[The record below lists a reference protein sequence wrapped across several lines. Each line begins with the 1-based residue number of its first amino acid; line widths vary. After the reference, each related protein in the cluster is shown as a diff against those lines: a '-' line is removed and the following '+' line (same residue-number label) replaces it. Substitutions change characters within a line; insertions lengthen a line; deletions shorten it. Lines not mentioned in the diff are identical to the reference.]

1 MNIANKVGI
10 SSILLAA
17 SLLSTFALSGCFT
30 AFAPPS
36 NPCTSDPKDTSVRL
50 CDPEQT
56 RKLNESERLRR
67 ESLKGQNAGD

>member
-1 MNIANKVGI
+1 MIIPNKAGI

-17 SLLSTFALSGCFT
+17 SLLISLTLSGCFT

-36 NPCTSDPKDTSVRL
+36 NPCTSDPKNTSVRL

-56 RKLNESERLRR
+56 RKLNESERQRR
-67 ESLKGQNAGD
+67 ESLTGQNARG